1 MSELHPQTE
10 LSQADAQAID
20 ALIDAR
26 FNLSRVPQAMQGR
39 AQNAAKLLALLDG
52 EVETDSTLVDVTLAR
67 ILRAGAPGHAD
78 PAEAVLC
85 GDDAEALDAYVAADY
100 RAGKVAPSLRPR
112 AEQIESM
119 VKLVSQTPAGR
130 SSTALVDSTMRR
142 VMTTADANLDPIP
155 ISRAS
160 GFRLADLVSV
170 AAVLLMGV
178 AVLWPI
184 LSTVKTYQQKGNCEA
199 NLGSVASA
207 LGLYTADSR
216 DSFPM
221 ATASYGGSWMDVGTT
236 PDRSNSSN
244 LFTLVKTGY
253 AKLHDL
259 ACPGNQCAVTG
270 PAAPEAH
277 DWRSLPEVSYSYY
290 IMFGPHRPTA
300 ITNPRTVIL
309 ADKSPVAIR
318 VSTGERIPF
327 PEENSPNHGG
337 KGQRVLRA
345 DGTAAWL
352 SSPKDG
358 GDNIWLTR
366 KQQAVWDE
374 IKPQVDELARH
385 APKDVRGFIITVYGH
400 PLMQGNE
407 LPESADDAIVG
418 P

>member
-10 LSQADAQAID
+10 LSPADAQAID

-26 FNLSRVPQAMQGR
+26 FGLSRVPQAIQGR
-39 AQNAAKLLALLDG
+39 AQNAAKLLSLLDG
-52 EVETDSTLVDVTLAR
+52 EVQTDSTLVDVTMAR
-67 ILRAGAPGHAD
+67 VLRAGAPGHAD
-78 PAEAVLC
+78 PAEAVLS
-85 GDDAEALDAYVAADY
+85 GDDAEALDAYVTADY

-112 AEQIESM
+112 AERLESM
-119 VKLVSQTPAGR
+119 VRLVSQTPAGG
-130 SSTALVDSTMRR
+130 SSTALVDRTMRR
-142 VMTTADANLDPIP
+142 VATAADANLDPIP

-184 LSTVKTYQQKGNCEA
+184 LSTVKTYQQRGSCEA
-199 NLGSVASA
+199 NLGEVASA
-207 LGLYTADSR
+207 MGVYTGDNR
-216 DSFPM
+216 DSFPI

-236 PDRSNSSN
+236 PERSNSSN
-244 LFTLVKTGY
+244 LFTLVKSGY
-253 AKLHDL
+253 TKLRDL
-259 ACPGNQCAVTG
+259 ACPGNQCAPTG
-270 PAAPEAH
+270 PVSPEAH
-277 DWRSLPEVSYSYY
+277 DWASLPEVSYSYY
-290 IMFGPHRPTA
+290 IMFGPQRPTA
-300 ITNPRTVIL
+300 TANPRTVIL

-318 VSTGERIPF
+318 VSTGQRIPF

-352 SSPKDG
+352 SSPRDA
-358 GDNIWLTR
+358 GDNIWLSRT
-366 KQQAVWDE
+366 QQAVWDD
-374 IKPQVDELARH
+374 IRPQVDEMAKH
-385 APKDVRGFIITVYGH
+385 APRDIKAFIITVYGH

-407 LPESADDAIVG
+407 LPESADDSMVG